1 MGVVPL
7 SMCLEVYVKRWL
19 VILLGATLIMGAACG
34 GGDEDPD
41 AGGSTGETEADSSP
55 AEEESTAPEGGKL
68 TVTGVDFA
76 FQIDPTSL
84 PAGETEVTFENDG
97 KEEHQMIMA
106 RLSEDSPPIDELLKM
121 SEKESGKYLE
131 EEFNQAEKPI
141 KTGESTTFTADL
153 SAGTYAMVC
162 FVANKEGPH
171 AFQGMFGTFTVE

>member
-1 MGVVPL
+1 M
-7 SMCLEVYVKRWL
+7 KRWL
-19 VILLGATLIMGAACG
+19 VVLLGAAMIVGAACG
-34 GGDEDPD
+34 DDGGEGEDTG
-41 AGGSTGETEADSSP
+41 AGGSAEETEADSSP
-55 AEEESTAPEGGKL
+55 SEEETAPEGGQL
-68 TVTGVDFA
+68 TVTGVDYA
-76 FQIDPTSL
+76 FQVDPTTL
-84 PAGETEVTFENDG
+84 PAGETEVTFANDG
-97 KEEHQMIMA
+97 KEEHQLIMA